1 MRSSLLILQLILA
14 VFILNLNRKQTFM
27 QGVYKDSF
35 KQPAKRDLKLIEHFQ
50 SLAAL

>member
-1 MRSSLLILQLILA
+1 MLQLILA
-14 VFILNLNRKQTFM
+14 VFILNLNRKQTFV

-50 SLAAL
+50 GFATLKTH